1 VELVEHLTHIEVKKC
16 TQNGIGIQ
24 KQQYLEDLSM
34 DGKIILK
41 LIFGKEDSKVWNGW
55 I

>member
-1 VELVEHLTHIEVKKC
+1 MEVKKMH
-16 TQNGIGIQ
+16 TKWYMGIQ

-41 LIFGKEDSKVWNGW
+41 LIFEK
-55 I
+55 